1 MQVYTHCDLILHKW
15 QIKMPMNPTFQVEK
29 EKEKNDMEI
38 MKVKNYK
45 VFAETLKKKTGC
57 EVTIKIMNSKDHY
70 HFQLNKDGISLGVLC
85 LDQGEASFAP
95 FVSLDTA
102 KDDQYINVKYMPM
115 LEDFIGV
122 LKVFDEMFVCEEEV

>member
-1 MQVYTHCDLILHKW
+1 
-15 QIKMPMNPTFQVEK
+15 
-29 EKEKNDMEI
+29 MEI

-57 EVTIKIMNSKDHY
+57 EVIIRIMGSKDHY

-95 FVSLDTA
+95 FVDLDSA
-102 KDDQYINVKYMPM
+102 RDSQYINVKYMPM
-115 LEDFIGV
+115 LDDFIGV
-122 LKVFDEMFVCEEEV
+122 LKVFDDLFVCEEEEV

>member
-1 MQVYTHCDLILHKW
+1 
-15 QIKMPMNPTFQVEK
+15 
-29 EKEKNDMEI
+29 MEI

-45 VFAETLKKKTGC
+45 VFAENLRRKTGC
-57 EVTIKIMNSKDHY
+57 EVIIKIMSNKDHY

-85 LDQGEASFAP
+85 LNCGEASFAP
-95 FVSLDTA
+95 FVTRETA
-102 KDDQYINVKYMPM
+102 QNDQYINVQYMPM

>member
-1 MQVYTHCDLILHKW
+1 MK
-15 QIKMPMNPTFQVEK
+15 
-29 EKEKNDMEI
+29 I

-57 EVTIKIMNSKDHY
+57 EVIIKIMNTKNHY

-95 FVSLDTA
+95 FVTHETA
-102 KDDQYINVKYMPM
+102 QNEQYINVQYMPM
-115 LEDFIGV
+115 LEDFICV
-122 LKVFDEMFVCEEEV
+122 LKVFEKMFVCEEEV

>member
-1 MQVYTHCDLILHKW
+1 
-15 QIKMPMNPTFQVEK
+15 
-29 EKEKNDMEI
+29 MEI

-45 VFAETLKKKTGC
+45 VFSETLKKKNGC